1 VAREY
6 ALGQSIGVQG
16 TPAIVT
22 EGGDYINGY
31 MPPQE
36 LVKQLRDL
44 QAAKGKS

>member
-1 VAREY
+1 
-6 ALGQSIGVQG
+6 LGQSIGVQG